1 MSLTHYSFRALGVI
15 ASAALIITACGPEDD
30 NQSNDSGTSDG
41 ANASSLSEPA
51 PRSEPSAPSSVTNAG
66 EAQLEAARRRDAT
79 PVDAETGQRPD
90 AEIEQITWE
99 YGPCRDAA
107 SLIPPPL
114 EGWGLLNDTPLGE
127 WPIDADNARITYTY
141 VDETLEPGTAEYAAS
156 RENMS
161 IYISSGTAVTEALQT
176 SLLEPVLREIS
187 FAPGPYNY
195 PVGRFGQSAL
205 LGPYY
210 VQMDGTGEGLNE
222 VFDTIVRCAIEGG
235 LIADGVDPATL
246 TISPL

>member
-1 MSLTHYSFRALGVI
+1 MSLTHDSFRALGVI
-15 ASAALIITACGPEDD
+15 ASAALLITACGPEDE
-30 NQSNDSGTSDG
+30 NDGEG
-41 ANASSLSEPA
+41 AASQAQAAPEASQPA
-51 PRSEPSAPSSVTNAG
+51 ARSETSTPSNVTNAG
-66 EAQLEAARRRDAT
+66 EAQLEAARRREAT
-79 PVDAETGQRPD
+79 PVDPETGWRPD

-99 YGPCRDAA
+99 YGPCTDAA

-114 EGWGLLNDTPLGE
+114 EGWGLFNDTPLGE
-127 WPIDADNARITYTY
+127 WPIDADNARITYSY

-156 RENMS
+156 AENMS
-161 IYISSGTAVTEALQT
+161 IYISSGTMVTESLQT
-176 SLLEPVLREIS
+176 SLLDPMLREIS

-210 VQMDGTGEGLNE
+210 VQMDGTGEGLEE

-235 LIADGVDPATL
+235 LIAEGVDPATL